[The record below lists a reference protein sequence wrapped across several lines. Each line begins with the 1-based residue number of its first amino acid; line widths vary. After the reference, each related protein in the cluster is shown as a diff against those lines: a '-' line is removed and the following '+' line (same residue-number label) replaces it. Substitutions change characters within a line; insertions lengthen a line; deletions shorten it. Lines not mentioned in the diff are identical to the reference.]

1 MKYPTSH
8 LTPFPPTF
16 PRKSSCKR
24 IHDPKIPTRRHAL
37 LARALVSAPYES
49 LPIPA
54 RFRNPLFSNTY
65 KSLFAQLLY
74 FHIYTKPPGV
84 TPLAFNFRLST
95 ARRRDLLN
103 PRRSSAERRLTLR

>member
-1 MKYPTSH
+1 MKYPARH

-16 PRKSSCKR
+16 LPKSSRKR
-24 IHDPKIPTRRHAL
+24 IQDAKIPSWRHAS
-37 LARALVSAPYES
+37 LARALISAPYES
-49 LPIPA
+49 LPFPD
-54 RFRNPLFSNTY
+54 RFRSPLFSNTY
-65 KSLFAQLLY
+65 KPLFAQPLY

-103 PRRSSAERRLTLR
+103 PRRSSAERNLALR